1 MERTFEL
8 KTDAGQVI
16 TWTGTDG
23 EDAARRAADCTGET
37 IVAWREPRV
46 LVTSVH
52 HSQIIG

>member
-23 EDAARRAADCTGET
+23 EDASRRAADCTGKT
-37 IVAWREPRV
+37 IVAWREPRF